1 MKCGD
6 VKEAIPLYLY
16 GELAA
21 PQEEEVEAHLHGCA
35 GCSDELAVQKRLHAE
50 FDEAA
55 MDPPAHLLMECR
67 RELFQRVAEPAAS
80 AGRPRGWFASG
91 WIWPSIWMK
100 HAWLRPAAALA
111 LVSAGFFLA
120 RVTTQ
125 SSSPLHLA
133 GVTAEPMVS
142 TIRSVQ
148 PDASGRVQIALDETR
163 RRLVTGK
170 LGDGHIE
177 SLLLAAA
184 REEGNTGLRVE
195 SLEMLKQLPA
205 SDEIRGVLIQ
215 TLTHDPNAGV
225 RMKALEALKP
235 MAAHP
240 EVRKTLAYVLSKDE
254 NAGLRIQ
261 AIDLLVQQHDSALV
275 GLLQNLVT
283 REQNNYVRLR
293 CKNLLE
299 EMNASVGTF

>member
-21 PQEEEVEAHLHGCA
+21 SQEEEVEAHLHGCA
-35 GCSDELAVQKRLHAE
+35 GCSDELGAQKRMHAA
-50 FDEAA
+50 FDDAA
-55 MDPPAHLLMECR
+55 LDPPAHLLMECR
-67 RELFQRVAEPAAS
+67 RELFQRVAGPEES
-80 AGRPRGWFASG
+80 AVRPRGWNWAS
-91 WIWPSIWMK
+91 IRMK
-100 HAWLRPAAALA
+100 GAWLRPAAALA

-125 SSSPLHLA
+125 TTSPLHLA

-240 EVRKTLAYVLSKDE
+240 EVRKTLAHVLSKDD